1 MYCIKNKIMNRVLKV
16 KYLIDYVSYTRT
28 YLTIVDTLEEAKQSL
43 TDLLKVQIPDA
54 IIVDITHLQ

>member
-1 MYCIKNKIMNRVLKV
+1 MNRVLKV
-16 KYLIDYVSYTRT
+16 NYLIDDVSYTRT